1 MLASSL
7 LPHRRSLPGG
17 RAFHL
22 LLCSLAVSSCG
33 DWLYNVALLAFVYER
48 THSATWLAVTT
59 TARIAPIVAL
69 GPFGGVMADRH
80 DRRALMI
87 ASDLIRAALMLALA
101 GAAAA
106 GLPIVLAPILA
117 SAATA
122 AATVQPPSMAACTAR
137 LVPDSELQRAQAL
150 RAAIGQGAIVVG
162 PALGALVLALT
173 NPALAILLNALTFL
187 ASAIAVA
194 ETRPGPAFA
203 PPREMTHRAV
213 GMRAEIA
220 TGARALRHAPAA
232 VRLITADVLCSAVYG
247 LLTVALVL
255 LSRRLGA
262 GNGGYGLLLGAY
274 GIGGV
279 IGAAATARASDPSR
293 WRAALIIALFLVAT
307 TLMVLGA
314 VSTLTEALVASLLG
328 GGGMVVGEVLSE
340 TALPRMVGEDVLARA
355 YGLAL
360 PASLG
365 GIVAGSLIAGPLVA
379 LVGLSGAF
387 VLSGLLV
394 AIACAILA
402 RRPLIPDRMTG
413 CAKAAPRRRVAGGAG
428 RVISA
433 RRARPAVRATI
444 VVLVVGAAFTF
455 VSGAGAHVIWG
466 NQFASALG
474 AAGTGNGG
482 FQLPFAAAVDPADG
496 SVYVV
501 DSAAN
506 RVQHLAADGAYL
518 SQFGGTG
525 AGDGEFDAPE
535 GVAVDPAD
543 GDVYVADTGNGRVE
557 KFNSSGVYQS
567 KFSTPGAFGSPQV
580 GPSAIAVDPSTSDV
594 YVTDTGSDSV
604 EEFDSAGALLR
615 QFGAFGFGA
624 GQFDNPVGVAFDVA
638 DQSVL
643 VADTDGQRIEK
654 FSAAGAFEAQFA
666 GSGSGSGSV
675 DIPVGIA
682 VDPSD
687 GSVYVADSGNHRV
700 VRFSADGTYESQ
712 FGAEGSAGGQFAK
725 PFGVAVS
732 PIDGDVYVTDPDHQ
746 RVERFGPGGMVLLT
760 FGGAGT
766 ADGQFHGPEG
776 IAVDP
781 ADGNVYVSDEGNSRV
796 EKLTANGV
804 FVSQFGSAGS
814 GNGQFSDV
822 FGVAVDPST
831 GDVYAVDANND
842 RVEKFAPSGGYLSQF
857 GSAGSN
863 DGQLDSP
870 QGIAVSPADGSVYV
884 TDTGNDRVEE
894 FSSAGAYVSQ
904 FGSAGQG
911 AGQFSD
917 PTAVAV
923 DPSTGAVYVADA
935 SNDQVE
941 KFTSGGAYVSEFGS
955 PGSGPGQLSLPDGIA
970 VDGADGSIS
979 VADVGND
986 RVETFS
992 SAGGYQSQFAIS
1004 AAPSGLD
1011 FSSIAL
1017 DQSDGSLYLTDV
1029 SAQTITRFGVPPAPS
1044 CDATS
1049 RSTGPATPVTISLSC
1064 HPATGDRP
1072 FYQLESAPSHG
1083 ALSGFDPYAGTV
1095 LYTPDRGYTGP
1106 DSFAFR
1112 GTGDGGS
1119 TTATVSLVINPSP
1132 PATGMVP
1139 TAVPI
1144 TVTPAGAG
1152 HPSAAAVAGRPSA
1165 SHLSLTGIAKHEVR
1179 LRLTLAAGRGAPELT
1194 RITITL
1200 PARLSFVKRTLAQG
1214 LTVTTA
1220 TGRVRHFS
1228 DQAAGRTLSV
1238 SLKAPTAKLSI
1249 VIGDGAVTATRAEV
1263 AAVVK
1268 KRIRTVTVVVAARDA
1283 RGTTTR
1289 LTTRTGVA

>member
-7 LPHRRSLPGG
+7 LPHHRRPLPGG

-33 DWLYNVALLAFVYER
+33 DWLYNVALLALVYER
-48 THSATWLAVTT
+48 THSATWLALTT
-59 TARIAPIVAL
+59 TARIAPIAAL
-69 GPFGGVMADRH
+69 GAFGGVMADRH

-101 GAAAA
+101 GAAAV

-122 AATVQPPSMAACTAR
+122 AATVQPPCMAASTAR
-137 LVPDSELQRAQAL
+137 LVSDTELQRAQAL

-173 NPALAILLNALTFL
+173 TPALAILLNALTFL

-194 ETRPGPAFA
+194 KTRPGPAFA
-203 PPREMTHRAV
+203 PPRERTHRAD

-247 LLTVALVL
+247 LLTVALML
-255 LSRRLGA
+255 LSRRLSA

-279 IGAAATARASDPSR
+279 IGAAAMARASDPSR
-293 WRAALIIALFLVAT
+293 WRIALIIALLLVAT
-307 TLMVLGA
+307 TLTVLGI
-314 VSTLTEALVASLLG
+314 VSTLAEALVASLLG
-328 GGGMVVGEVLSE
+328 GGGMVVAEVLSE
-340 TALPRMVGEDVLARA
+340 TALPRMVDGDVLARA

-365 GIVAGSLIAGPLVA
+365 GIVVGSLIAGPLVA
-379 LVGLSGAF
+379 VAGMSGAF
-387 VLSGLLV
+387 ILAGLVV

-402 RRPLIPDRMTG
+402 RRPLTPERMT
-413 CAKAAPRRRVAGGAG
+413 ASATAAPPRRVAGAAG
-428 RVISA
+428 RVIGA
-433 RRARPAVRATI
+433 RRPRPAVLAAT

-466 NQFASALG
+466 NRFASALG

-482 FQLPFAAAVDPADG
+482 FQVPFAAAVDPADG

-506 RVQHLAADGAYL
+506 RVERLAADGAYV
-518 SQFGGTG
+518 SQFGRTG

-557 KFNSSGVYQS
+557 KFNSSGVFQS
-567 KFSTPGAFGSPQV
+567 KFSTPGAFGAPFV

-604 EEFDSAGALLR
+604 EEFDSAGTLVR

-624 GQFDNPVGVAFDVA
+624 GQFDNPMGVAFDPT

-643 VADTDGQRIEK
+643 VTDTDGNRIEK
-654 FSAAGAFEAQFA
+654 FSAAGAFESQFA
-666 GSGSGSGSV
+666 GSGSGNGSV

-687 GSVYVADSGNHRV
+687 GSVYVADSGDHRV
-700 VRFSADGTYESQ
+700 VRFSSDGAYESQ
-712 FGAEGSAGGQFAK
+712 FGAEGSGGGQFAR

-746 RVERFGPGGMVLLT
+746 RVERFGAGGTALMT
-760 FGGAGT
+760 FGGVGT
-766 ADGQFHGPEG
+766 GNGRFHGPEG

-781 ADGNVYVSDEGNSRV
+781 TDGNVYVSDEGNSRV
-796 EKLTANGV
+796 EKFTANGI

-831 GDVYAVDANND
+831 GDVFAVDANND
-842 RVEKFAPSGGYLSQF
+842 RVEKFAPNGGYLSQF

-863 DGQLDSP
+863 DGQLNSP

-894 FSSAGAYVSQ
+894 FSAAGAYVSQ
-904 FGSAGQG
+904 FGSPGQG

-923 DPSTGAVYVADA
+923 DPTTGAVYVSDA

-941 KFTSGGAYVSEFGS
+941 EFTSGGAYVSEFGS
-955 PGSGPGQLSLPDGIA
+955 PGSGPGQLSLPDGLA
-970 VDGADGSIS
+970 VDSADGSIS
-979 VADVGND
+979 VTDVGND

-992 SAGGYQSQFAIS
+992 SAGGYESQFALS

-1029 SAQTITRFGVPPAPS
+1029 SAQTITKFGVPPAPS
-1044 CDATS
+1044 CDAMS
-1049 RSTGPATPVTISLSC
+1049 RSTGSAIPVTISLSC
-1064 HPATGDRP
+1064 HAGTGHRP
-1072 FYQLESAPSHG
+1072 FYQLESTPSHG
-1083 ALSGFDPYAGTV
+1083 SLSGLDPYAGTM
-1095 LYTPDRGYTGP
+1095 LYTPDPGYTGP

-1112 GTGDGGS
+1112 GTSDGGSS
-1119 TTATVSLVINPSP
+1119 TTATVSLLINPP
-1132 PATGMVP
+1132 PAVP
-1139 TAVPI
+1139 GPVPI
-1144 TVTPAGAG
+1144 TVTLTGG
-1152 HPSAAAVAGRPSA
+1152 HPSGADAAGRPTA
-1165 SHLSLTGIAKHEVR
+1165 SHLSLRGIAKHEVR
-1179 LRLTLAAGRGAPELT
+1179 LRLTLAAGRGAPGLT
-1194 RITITL
+1194 RVTITL
-1200 PARLSFVKRTLAQG
+1200 PAGLSFVKRALARG
-1214 LTVTTA
+1214 LTITTA
-1220 TGRVRHFS
+1220 TGHVRHFT
-1228 DQAAGRTLSV
+1228 DKAAGRTLSV
-1238 SLKAPTAKLSI
+1238 SLKTATSKLSMA
-1249 VIGDGAVTATRAEV
+1249 IGDGAVTATRAEV
-1263 AAVVK
+1263 AAVTK
-1268 KRIRTVTVVVAARDA
+1268 KRIRTVTVVVAAGDV
-1283 RGTTTR
+1283 RGRTTR
-1289 LTTRTGVA
+1289 LVTRTSAG